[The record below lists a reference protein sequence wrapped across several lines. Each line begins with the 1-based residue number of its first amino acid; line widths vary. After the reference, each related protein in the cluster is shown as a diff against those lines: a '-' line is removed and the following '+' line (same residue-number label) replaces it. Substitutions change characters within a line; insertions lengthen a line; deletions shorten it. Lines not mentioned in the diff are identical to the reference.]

1 MNRKYDDYKI
11 VYQNIQSNRYIGILI
26 SSKKPTCST
35 FKPIII
41 CTKRRIGVCFL
52 SASSKGDKFETF
64 NKFSALIF
72 KLVYIG
78 NCQLG
83 LLLLSLVHVQNLR
96 LKIKIHGMYVH
107 NFDAKKGIK
116 KKLVK
121 VNLKY
126 NFGPGYR
133 NCKNRVYSFVQEYK
147 KDNFSETKCIVESG
161 TPFFSSVCLE
171 ITN

>member
-1 MNRKYDDYKI
+1 M
-11 VYQNIQSNRYIGILI
+11 YIILM
-26 SSKKPTCST
+26 
-35 FKPIII
+35 
-41 CTKRRIGVCFL
+41 
-52 SASSKGDKFETF
+52 
-64 NKFSALIF
+64 
-72 KLVYIG
+72 
-78 NCQLG
+78 Q
-83 LLLLSLVHVQNLR
+83 
-96 LKIKIHGMYVH
+96 
-107 NFDAKKGIK
+107 KKGIK

-161 TPFFSSVCLE
+161 TTPFFSSVCLE